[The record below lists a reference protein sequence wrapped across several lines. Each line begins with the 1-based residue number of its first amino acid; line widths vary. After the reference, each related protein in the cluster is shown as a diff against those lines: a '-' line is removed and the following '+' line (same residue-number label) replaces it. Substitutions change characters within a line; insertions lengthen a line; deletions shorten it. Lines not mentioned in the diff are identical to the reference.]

1 MVKIY
6 KKCIIIQIRKIDL
19 MRKQK
24 RLDIFRTYLNT
35 IINEGGSSNIVIFTD
50 PETKKFVQFVGER
63 GDRLLILD
71 LPNVELSVNEERRL
85 KDIFIALLEPTE
97 YAYQAQVTLDQGVK
111 VTEKIF
117 RDVFLVPD
125 TYNIETEIKLE

>member
-1 MVKIY
+1 
-6 KKCIIIQIRKIDL
+6 

-24 RLDIFRTYLNT
+24 RLEIIRTYLNT

-50 PETKKFVQFVGER
+50 PETKKFVQFIGER

-71 LPNVELSVNEERRL
+71 IPNVELSVNEERRL

-125 TYNIETEIKLE
+125 TYNIETEINLE